1 MRTGERPVN
10 LSHLQNAAISLTREL
25 LAFNTINPPGQ
36 ERACAEFLGKRL
48 EAGGFTV
55 SYHEFAE
62 GRTNLV
68 ARLDAPNDKKPI
80 CFTGHT
86 DTVPLGTADWIRDP
100 FGGEIADGKLYGR
113 GSTDMKG
120 GLAAMVVAAL
130 ELAKSFNTQAGII
143 LVVTAGEEN
152 SCEGATFLAK
162 DPEVLGKAGAIIVG
176 EPTSNYPLVGHKGAF
191 WLEACA
197 TGRAAH
203 GSMPEQG
210 ENAIYKIARAV
221 SMLEKYQ
228 FDVSH
233 PLLGAPTLNVGT
245 ISGGENVNSVPDF
258 ARIGIDIRTVT
269 NQSSTDVYDV
279 LKRHLGNE
287 ITLKI
292 LQASDAVA
300 TDPEDGWVQEVFDIM
315 SPILG
320 ERPEPR
326 AATYFTDAGAL
337 TPALGNPPTV
347 ILGPGEADMAHK
359 TDEFCYVSRIEE
371 AVEAYLRIGE
381 KWMLAGGGNTSS

>member
-1 MRTGERPVN
+1 MK
-10 LSHLQNAAISLTREL
+10 LSGVHSAALSLAQEL
-25 LAFNTINPPGQ
+25 LTFNTINPPGQ
-36 ERACAEFLGKRL
+36 EKECTVFLGKKL
-48 EAGGFTV
+48 KDGGFAV

-62 GRTNLV
+62 GRTSLV
-68 ARLDAPNDKKPI
+68 AGLDAPGDKQPL

-86 DTVPLGTADWIRDP
+86 DTVPLGNTDWSRDA

-130 ELAKSFNTQAGII
+130 ELAKASDKHAGII
-143 LVVTAGEEN
+143 LVITASEEN
-152 SCEGATFLAK
+152 GCKGAEYLAHGP
-162 DPEVLGKAGAIIVG
+162 DILGKAGAIIVG
-176 EPTSNYPLVGHKGAF
+176 EPTSNYPLIGHKGAF
-191 WLEACA
+191 WLDAQTA
-197 TGRAAH
+197 GRAAH

-221 SMLEKYQ
+221 SMREKYE

-258 ARIGIDIRTVT
+258 ARIKIDIRTVG
-269 NQSSTDVYDV
+269 NQKSADVYDA
-279 LKRHLGNE
+279 LKQYLGNE
-287 ITLKI
+287 ITMKI
-292 LQASDAVA
+292 LQASEAVA
-300 TDPEDGWVQEVFDIM
+300 TDPDDLWVREVFDIM
-315 SPILG
+315 TPILG

-326 AATYFTDAGAL
+326 AATYFTDAGQL
-337 TPALGNPPTV
+337 TPALGNPPTI
-347 ILGPGEADMAHK
+347 ILGPGEPAMAHK

-381 KWMLAGGGNTSS
+381 KWMLKGGGSASS